1 MNKIVAKLRVTSID
15 ELLYFCYIKRSEL
28 YEVIK
33 MSEIINNEI
42 ELQKNNELLQ
52 NSINQLTKTTK
63 NITADR
69 DLHKETLKT
78 INFLRESF
86 GTIETEMGLKQ
97 KVLDKAF
104 QILRDTGQEG
114 TLNYELQKIGININ
128 ISN

>member
-1 MNKIVAKLRVTSID
+1 
-15 ELLYFCYIKRSEL
+15 
-28 YEVIK
+28 
-33 MSEIINNEI
+33 MSEKLNNEI
-42 ELQKNNELLQ
+42 ELQKNNEILQ
-52 NSINQLTKTTK
+52 NSINQLTRTTK

-128 ISN
+128 VSK